1 MHQWNSENDY
11 VENIL
16 FITVEPNHIGVKTT
30 LLRWIIDLLKTL
42 KKNYNDKT
50 LKNILYIFQYN
61 FLMILNYEKMLNLT
75 KWWA

>member
-42 KKNYNDKT
+42 
-50 LKNILYIFQYN
+50 Q
-61 FLMILNYEKMLNLT
+61 
-75 KWWA
+75 KW

>member
-16 FITVEPNHIGVKTT
+16 FITVVEPNRIGVKTT

-42 KKNYNDKT
+42 KK
-50 LKNILYIFQYN
+50 
-61 FLMILNYEKMLNLT
+61 
-75 KWWA
+75 W